1 MERNAVTV
9 AAIKSL
15 GYPCGPCLHQCGC
28 EELPCPLLNWLS
40 AELRKRCPQLQES
53 VGSSKVILVGE
64 LRSLLSNMFSPL
76 TELTSGVLEP
86 SVLNKVIE
94 FLVSELQAARIIN
107 YLEMYPEE
115 KTMEEKSE
123 KQKRVKEEGLSHELT
138 ELCGEGIDGAGVL
151 DEERRR
157 GEMQAEWILLLRA
170 LDMNASSQFAD
181 VLSEVESRLARL
193 PSRCMMDPL
202 LDKSLT
208 SEQWVNLKKISDHL
222 LKDYQCRWQMMVK
235 RFQVTLESFAWGEK
249 QKERRKVLASVPPL
263 SSLTSSS
270 TVSLAHLLAARQD
283 QSFIESIKAGPSTSV
298 YKARMGSV
306 PDRGGRPGEIE
317 PPMPVW
323 EERRAKGYRSGSG
336 HHQRRTFSSRKKGK
350 KE

>member
-1 MERNAVTV
+1 MTV
-9 AAIKSL
+9 SAIKSL
-15 GYPCGPCLHQCGC
+15 GYPRGPCLHRCSC

-40 AELRKRCPQLQES
+40 AELRESCPHLQES

-64 LRSLLSNMFSPL
+64 LRSLLSNMSSPL

-86 SVLNKVIE
+86 AVLNIVIE
-94 FLVSELQAARIIN
+94 FLVSELQAARIIK
-107 YLEMYPEE
+107 YQEMHPEE
-115 KTMEEKSE
+115 KTTEEDSE
-123 KQKRVKEEGLSHELT
+123 KQQRAKEEDPSHQLT
-138 ELCGEGIDGAGVL
+138 EVSGGGMDG
-151 DEERRR
+151 DEERRMA
-157 GEMQAEWILLLRA
+157 ETQAEWILLLRA
-170 LDMNASSQFAD
+170 LDLNASSQFAD

-193 PSRCMMDPL
+193 PSEGMMEPL
-202 LDKSLT
+202 LNRSLS
-208 SEQWVNLKKISDHL
+208 SEQWVNLNKINEHL

-249 QKERRKVLASVPPL
+249 QKERREVLASVPPL

-283 QSFIESIKAGPSTSV
+283 QSIIESIKAGPSTSV
-298 YKARMGSV
+298 YKTRMGSV

-323 EERRAKGYRSGSG
+323 EDRRSKGHRSGGG
-336 HHQRRTFSSRKKGK
+336 HQHRRKFPNKKKGK
-350 KE
+350 RE